1 MAEHVSL
8 LFLAGSAREGSFN
21 KRLARLGADIAQAN
35 GLPSTF
41 ADLGDY
47 PMPLYDGDLEAAQGP
62 PENAQRLKNLMLVH
76 HGVFIAC
83 PEYNSSIT
91 PLLKNSLDWISRVR
105 AEDEPPLQVFKTR
118 VFAIGA
124 ASPGGYGGI
133 RGLMTVRQI
142 LQIGLGALVLPG
154 QVAVARAGEAF
165 GEDGHLKDKPLQE
178 MFKRLIEDL
187 AVAATKLTH

>member
-1 MAEHVSL
+1 MSEHVRL
-8 LFLAGSAREGSFN
+8 LFLAGSAREQSFN
-21 KRLARLGADIAQAN
+21 KKLARLGADIAQAN

-47 PMPLYDGDLEAAQGP
+47 PMPLYDGDLEAAEGP
-62 PENAQRLKNLMLVH
+62 PETAERLKNLMLVH
-76 HGVFIAC
+76 QGVFIAC

-91 PLLKNSLDWISRVR
+91 PLLKNTLDWVSRVR
-105 AEDEPPLQVFKTR
+105 AEGEPPLLVFKTR

-133 RGLMTVRQI
+133 RGLMTVRQV
-142 LQIGLGALVLPG
+142 LQIGLGALVLPA
-154 QVAVARAGEAF
+154 QVAVPRAGDAF
-165 GEDGHLKDKPLQE
+165 GADGHLEDKSLQE

-187 AVAATKLTH
+187 AVAATKLTQ

>member
-1 MAEHVSL
+1 MSEHVRL
-8 LFLAGSAREGSFN
+8 LFLAGSAREQSFN

-47 PMPLYDGDLEAAQGP
+47 PMPLYDGDLEAAEGP
-62 PENAQRLKNLMLVH
+62 PETAERLKNLLLVH
-76 HGVFIAC
+76 QGVFIAC

-91 PLLKNSLDWISRVR
+91 PLLKNSLDWVSRVR

-118 VFAIGA
+118 VFAIGS

-133 RGLMTVRQI
+133 RGLMTVRQV

-154 QVAVARAGEAF
+154 QVAVGRAGDAF
-165 GEDGHLKDKPLQE
+165 GEDGHLTDKGLQD

>member
-1 MAEHVSL
+1 MGEHVRL
-8 LFLAGSAREGSFN
+8 LFLAGSARQASYN

-47 PMPLYDGDLEAAQGP
+47 AMPLYDGDLEAAQGP

-76 HGVFIAC
+76 GGVFIAC

-91 PLLKNSLDWISRVR
+91 PLLKNSLDWVSRVR

-133 RGLMTVRQI
+133 RGLLTVRQI

-165 GEDGHLKDKPLQE
+165 GEDGHLKDKALQE
-178 MFKRLIEDL
+178 TFKRLIEDL
-187 AVAATKLTH
+187 AVAATKLTR

>member
-1 MAEHVSL
+1 MSEHVRL
-8 LFLAGSAREGSFN
+8 LFLAGSAREQSFN
-21 KRLARLGADIAQAN
+21 KKLARLGADIAQAN

-47 PMPLYDGDLEAAQGP
+47 PMPVYDGDLEAAEGP
-62 PENAQRLKNLMLVH
+62 PETAERLKNLMLIH
-76 HGVFIAC
+76 QGVFIAC
-83 PEYNSSIT
+83 PEYNSSVT
-91 PLLKNSLDWISRVR
+91 PLLKNTLDWISRVR
-105 AEDEPPLQVFKTR
+105 AEGEPPLQVFKTR

-142 LQIGLGALVLPG
+142 LQIGLGALVLPA
-154 QVAVARAGEAF
+154 QVAVPRAGDAF
-165 GEDGHLKDKPLQE
+165 GADGHLKDKSLQD
-178 MFKRLIEDL
+178 MFKRVIEDL